1 MSCRFSLMA
10 KFKAQKIQKTT
21 QFWWSQVTLNIS
33 TLSNLWC
40 SLNQQVVEK
49 QGACHMKIQSD
60 WKEANCC
67 MSWIF
72 YESIIINP
80 STWRLSAFIV
90 QINGNPAIRPGLPN
104 QFGYATA
111 WTTSDLA
118 KFHPAICKK
127 DSTVCSLYSH
137 CIVCYSLDAFA
148 MPGALD
154 ADFCMDFNMSSLQR
168 GKDKATKRLQFQCL
182 KATMLPR
189 SCQPLGLLIA
199 GCQDLW
205 GANDIPASMS
215 SSSASKSKV
224 RPPVPRCFMLF
235 CFVGFSVLTLMFSC
249 PFGHS
254 DLSYSRVVEVF

>member
-1 MSCRFSLMA
+1 MVASH
-10 KFKAQKIQKTT
+10 FKY
-21 QFWWSQVTLNIS
+21 LNIVQS
-33 TLSNLWC
+33 LVLLEPTSRWKTRSLSHENTIRLER
-40 SLNQQVVEK
+40 SKLLYVT
-49 QGACHMKIQSD
+49 
-60 WKEANCC
+60 

-72 YESIIINP
+72 YESIHP
-80 STWRLSAFIV
+80 LDDFLLSLC
-90 QINGNPAIRPGLPN
+90 PGLPN

-224 RPPVPRCFMLF
+224 RPPVPCCFMLF
-235 CFVGFSVLTLMFSC
+235 RFVGFSVLTLMFSC